1 MNIILYEMLLMRG
14 VESMSKIN
22 IKRLEQIS
30 LDMKDCLNDMNENL
44 EIYHTSEEKYKK
56 FLEQSFRASLV
67 QYKELLGNYISHC
80 LKEVNVS
87 VSDITYYSA
96 IQICIENK
104 YLPEENDMFYKTLA
118 RYRNQASHTY
128 KKPPFNIIK
137 EFYKNNKNL
146 FEDIYEFI
154 DKFILNLK

>member
-1 MNIILYEMLLMRG
+1 MLLMRG

-96 IQICIENK
+96 IQICIENQ
-104 YLPEENDMFYKTLA
+104 YLPEENDMFYKTLS

-154 DKFILNLK
+154 NKFILNLK